1 LYISDPGNNRV
12 LGFKDLR
19 NLKPGAKADVV
30 LGQPDM
36 QTALINYPA
45 NDGTKPNSSGLYRPI
60 GLLVDSQGN
69 LYVADSLNGRVM
81 RYPAPFAYANLETRA
96 GVNAGLA
103 PEPADLVLGK
113 PNFTTANFPDA
124 NNSNLYIPYGLAFS
138 GPPPNVNGLVVSDQ
152 GANRVLYIPTTTN
165 GTFTAG
171 NDNGKAATIVFGQ
184 QSFTARLPGSDLVS
198 MNSPHGVS
206 CDSSGFVYVADTGN
220 NRILIFND
228 PNNSSTPTAGEKA
241 ALAITAGISSPQGVF
256 VSLLTGDIWVA
267 NTGAVNS
274 VRYPKYSVLSL
285 GIVANSTIPEI
296 SSGYQLHPLAVALD
310 QYGDLYVADDA
321 NRVAFYYPGLFA
333 VNGANFLPTRPLA
346 PGVVASIFPCINCGG
361 TQFGAIT
368 TNFTPYPM
376 PFTLADTEVLFNG
389 TQAPLYFV
397 SPGQVNFLVPNY
409 QADGKTATPTSG
421 TADVEV
427 VQVSTGR
434 VLGASLVQMQPVS
447 PGIFENPPGQ
457 TGKTHFAAVIN
468 VDDGTVNSPSNPA
481 LRGHY
486 ISIYAT
492 GEGYVPGAPPDGTSV
507 PKLDSPVALT
517 VYLNGIDV
525 NGYTGEAGQHVT
537 YSGLDSWPG
546 VWQINVL
553 IPQGVAP
560 SSTTGG
566 VTPLGIIVNG
576 VVNYDVNAGWST
588 VIVVK

>member
-1 LYISDPGNNRV
+1 MT
-12 LGFKDLR
+12 GF
-19 NLKPGAKADVV
+19 
-30 LGQPDM
+30 
-36 QTALINYPA
+36 
-45 NDGTKPNSSGLYRPI
+45 
-60 GLLVDSQGN
+60 
-69 LYVADSLNGRVM
+69 
-81 RYPAPFAYANLETRA
+81 
-96 GVNAGLA
+96 
-103 PEPADLVLGK
+103 
-113 PNFTTANFPDA
+113 
-124 NNSNLYIPYGLAFS
+124 
-138 GPPPNVNGLVVSDQ
+138 
-152 GANRVLYIPTTTN
+152 
-165 GTFTAG
+165 
-171 NDNGKAATIVFGQ
+171 
-184 QSFTARLPGSDLVS
+184 
-198 MNSPHGVS
+198 
-206 CDSSGFVYVADTGN
+206 
-220 NRILIFND
+220 
-228 PNNSSTPTAGEKA
+228 
-241 ALAITAGISSPQGVF
+241 SSPAGVF
-256 VSLLTGDIWVA
+256 VSLHTGEIWIA
-267 NTGAVNS
+267 NTGAGTS
-274 VRYPKYSVLSL
+274 VRYASLTSYQL

-346 PGVVASIFPCINCGG
+346 PGVVASIFPCTNCDASK
-361 TQFGAIT
+361 QFGASTT
-368 TNFTPYPM
+368 TNSTPYSM

-427 VQVSTGR
+427 VQVSTGQ

-507 PKLDSPVALT
+507 PKLDSTVALT

-576 VVNYDVNAGWST
+576 VVNYDVSQGWYT
-588 VIVVK
+588 VIAVK